1 MTEANNEYRLD
12 RLEAIAEN
20 VLLSIQ
26 QQQQQF
32 QSNQVEMGDCWRQ
45 QQQQNQLVQVQLQE
59 QRHQCK

>member
-1 MTEANNEYRLD
+1 MTEANNESRLD